1 KTRGGAAGNDHVT
14 QLVRVLFRVGLP
26 GAHLLALFK
35 EPSDPE
41 KQLAF
46 SRMLIGRTRIGWQIQ
61 PDNTDTTGRT
71 HRIHQ
76 LVQYDGGLFLTS
88 RGGCLISDRIDSAV
102 DPVGAHR
109 IGDLFCRLST
119 GEVDRF
125 GAYMGSQIEA
135 RLHLVDDED
144 PAGALDNR

>member
-1 KTRGGAAGNDHVT
+1 M
-14 QLVRVLFRVGLP
+14 RVLFCVSLP
-26 GAHLLALFK
+26 GAHLLAFFK

-46 SRMLIGRTRIGWQIQ
+46 SRVLIGRTRIGGQIQ

-88 RGGCLISDRIDSAV
+88 RRGCLISDRVDSTV
-102 DPVGAHR
+102 DPVGTDSS
-109 IGDLFCRLST
+109 GDLVCRLSS
-119 GEVDRF
+119 GEVERF
-125 GAYMGSQIEA
+125 GTYPGSQIKS
-135 RLHLVDDED
+135 
-144 PAGALDNR
+144 